1 MTSDLVILIAVW
13 IMAFGAWYEIRS
25 LRKWMEKQQ

>member
-13 IMAFGAWYEIRS
+13 IMAFGAWYEVRS